1 MKPQWKLLFIVLL
14 LLNASVWLAVLSYK
28 PTNFRLIAC
37 DVGQGDAILAISG
50 TKQILTDGGI
60 PNGKAVECL
69 SKYMPFWDREVE
81 VVINTHPQLDHYGG
95 LIEVMQKYEI
105 GYFVGNSLDSDS
117 REYQVLKDL
126 VGGRGIKV
134 INPVEGMS
142 IRLGMMHYDIFF
154 PTRDFLESVDVE
166 PSVTRAVSGNEK
178 VLGSYT
184 SKRDPNDF
192 SVQAVLSYGSFDVLM
207 TGDTGHNMAKV
218 VIAEFGESSV
228 SKSIEY
234 IKVSHHGSKY
244 GITPDYLN
252 VIDPKGAIISSG
264 AKNTYGH
271 PTKEILNILNDEK
284 AEIYRTDIEGDIVI
298 ETDGT
303 SYWKK

>member
-1 MKPQWKLLFIVLL
+1 MKPHWKLLFIVLL
-14 LLNASVWLAVLSYK
+14 LLNAAVWLAALSYK

-69 SKYMPFWDREVE
+69 SRYMPFWDREVE

-95 LIEVMQKYEI
+95 LIEVVQKYKV

-126 VGGRGIKV
+126 VGGMGIKV
-134 INPVEGMS
+134 LNPVGGMS

-154 PTRDFLESVDVE
+154 PSKTFLESFE
-166 PSVTRAVSGNEK
+166 GKPSSKPVASIGTN
-178 VLGSYT
+178 VLGTYT

-192 SVQAVLSYGSFDVLM
+192 SVQAVLSYGNFDVLM
-207 TGDTGHNMAKV
+207 TGDTGHNMADV
-218 VIAEFGESSV
+218 VIAEFLGSKA

-252 VIDPKGAIISSG
+252 VIDPKGAIISTG

-271 PTKEILNILNDEK
+271 PTKEILNVLNGER

-303 SYWKK
+303 SFWKK